1 MCSVSLEVL
10 TQLCGWQ
17 SGQNVSSKCFVLLGP
32 EVSELGPLPERLESR
47 E

>member
-17 SGQNVSSKCFVLLGP
+17 SGQNVSKCFVLLGP